1 MATIGLANDDNLLDG
16 LIADV
21 LQQHPLIQHLST
33 SQAEEMYIQ
42 CCQQLE
48 GYGEERFM
56 ARDNLGNELTLGLA
70 INGMVVLA
78 ENGRQY
84 FPWKDF
90 HTVTIDKRTIRIE
103 QNKTDGSLFVGSFI
117 FPEADT
123 ARYFWKLCITQHK
136 FFKRYI
142 DEDSTPGSGS
152 TGTDVENSNSLSIT
166 GVTLGTGN
174 GNAGRNVVVEGISST
189 TGFSTYDVNDSRED
203 LLLDQRAIY
212 TPGIGGSGITT
223 IGSSTALGASNST
236 LGISVNHPYI
246 YQGLGQM
253 QGQEYLS
260 STQSLHQQTGT
271 NLMHNN
277 NSSNLMS
284 SNISLATSHQSS
296 VGGGGGGGG
305 GIGMGVN
312 AASGLNIN
320 GSVLHLSHHAV
331 SGNGVGPPH
340 SQNWINKV
348 NY

>member
-1 MATIGLANDDNLLDG
+1 MANDDNLLDG

-48 GYGEERFM
+48 GYGEERFI

-117 FPEADT
+117 FSEADT

-142 DEDSTPGSGS
+142 DEDSTSGNGSAGE
-152 TGTDVENSNSLSIT
+152 VENSNGLSII
-166 GVTLGTGN
+166 GMSLGPGN
-174 GNAGRNVVVEGISST
+174 GSGNGISVVEGIAST
-189 TGFSTYDVNDSRED
+189 TGFPTYDVNDSRED
-203 LLLDQRAIY
+203 LLLEQRAIY
-212 TPGIGGSGITT
+212 TPGAGGSGITT
-223 IGSSTALGASNST
+223 LGSSAALATSNST
-236 LGISVNHPYI
+236 LGIGVNHPYI
-246 YQGLGQM
+246 YQGL
-253 QGQEYLS
+253 GQEYLS

-271 NLMHNN
+271 NLMHTNHG
-277 NSSNLMS
+277 SNLMS

-296 VGGGGGGGG
+296 VGGGGIGGSS
-305 GIGMGVN
+305 GIGMGGN

-331 SGNGVGPPH
+331 GGNGIGPPT
-340 SQNWINKV
+340 SQSWINKV
-348 NY
+348 EC